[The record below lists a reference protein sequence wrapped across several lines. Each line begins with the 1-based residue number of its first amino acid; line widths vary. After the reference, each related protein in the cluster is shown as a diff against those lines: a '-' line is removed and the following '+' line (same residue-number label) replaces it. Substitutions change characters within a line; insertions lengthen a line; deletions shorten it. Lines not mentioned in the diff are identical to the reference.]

1 MKEIWKLIEL
11 LNEYEKKELKS
22 EFYEWEKWIWWD
34 TNLFRRNTR
43 DEEWSHIYS
52 TTADTYVISKKYGF
66 IWWLVENNKIDFD
79 KCWLDVRHY
88 LSYNERYDKWIVMAE
103 NYDNDTLVRE
113 FYSPYK
119 QLLMLLSISDTP
131 IEDLISYLK

>member
-34 TNLFRRNTR
+34 TNLFRRDTR

-66 IWWLVENNKIDFD
+66 IWWLVENDKIDRENWGLLDNCMSEFD
-79 KCWLDVRHY
+79 
-88 LSYNERYDKWIVMAE
+88 RYPISFDNKKLNDKAVDM
-103 NYDNDTLVRE
+103 
-113 FYSPYK
+113 
-119 QLLMLLSISDTP
+119 LLMLLSISDTP